1 MPMELDEHQSPE
13 FTAILLV
20 EDDDEVRENLI
31 NLLEGRGYRV
41 VVATNED
48 ASVAAV
54 LASPQQIGLILVDQ
68 MMSSDQALAL
78 GRRIRSYFSMA
89 ATVPVVVI
97 PMEFTEEKEGSDE
110 SVGGR
115 DYKAYLANYSQ
126 LENLLARLLGL
137 FDIHGVCLVAPS

>member
-54 LASPQQIGLILVDQ
+54 LASPLHIGLILVDQ
-68 MMSSDQALAL
+68 MMISDQALAL

-97 PMEFTEEKEGSDE
+97 PMEFTKEKEGSDE